1 MTDEQLAVPQWRPPP
16 PPRFEAE
23 RALME
28 FGHDPGQI
36 DAFLKLTPSQR
47 LESMQSFANFVLEV
61 WRRNGT
67 RPAREL

>member
-1 MTDEQLAVPQWRPPP
+1 MTDEQPTAQQWRPPP

-23 RALME
+23 RALIE

-47 LESMQSFANFVLEV
+47 LQWVERMHALANEA
-61 WRRNGT
+61 RR
-67 RPAREL
+67 ARARR